1 MGHQIKQIRT
11 ISQVEIGSDLFFGE
25 MIPVRFPT
33 SATRI
38 CTGGFTQMGI
48 PSNYESFDSCR

>member
-25 MIPVRFPT
+25 MIPVRFRT

-48 PSNYESFDSCR
+48 PRNLREFR

>member
-48 PSNYESFDSCR
+48 PRNLREFR